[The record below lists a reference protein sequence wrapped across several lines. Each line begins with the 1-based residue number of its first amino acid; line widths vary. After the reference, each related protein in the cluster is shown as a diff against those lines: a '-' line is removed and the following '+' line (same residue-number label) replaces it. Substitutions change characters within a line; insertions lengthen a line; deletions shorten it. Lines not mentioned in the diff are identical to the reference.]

1 MYRYDFCTIWR
12 GGWVNVNDGGG
23 RGRTPDNYV
32 EPARGWWHGA
42 WCWYAKSTG
51 LYPIIEQFWY
61 AEYNRT
67 RNFWANRKRSFY
79 EISTIQDSEK
89 AEQVD

>member
-32 EPARGWWHGA
+32 DPARGWWHGA

-51 LYPIIEQFWY
+51 LYPIIDGFGILNTIE
-61 AEYNRT
+61 R
-67 RNFWANRKRSFY
+67 
-79 EISTIQDSEK
+79 EISGLIANGQFIYLFIYLHK
-89 AEQVD
+89 